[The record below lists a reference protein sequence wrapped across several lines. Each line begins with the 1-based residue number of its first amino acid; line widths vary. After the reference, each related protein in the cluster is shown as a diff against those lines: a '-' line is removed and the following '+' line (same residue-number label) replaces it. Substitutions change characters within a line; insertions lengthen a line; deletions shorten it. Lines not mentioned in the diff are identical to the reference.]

1 MKIQELVRKF
11 EEQDIKDTAFNLML
25 FLVADYTMYEQAI
38 IKKDNISAREST
50 IKYRYSKNSYRY
62 VNEFFSK
69 IQFLSKPII
78 GKGKTPVIKDLPDKH
93 KFPMKHEVPFEEKIY
108 ILDKIKD
115 SFMHLHG
122 DDTLYDFDMSDH
134 TIVIRNVGGDF
145 SLECKIPVDELFKFN
160 QRIKLEYDKSTPNL
174 DWVNEFLSKSRN
186 LKTMRNVMAHRIY
199 GSDLYQIRISHNRRA
214 IIDENNNVI
223 FLEKS
228 LDGVKSMSVKDLV
241 SYHANS
247 YVTLLMASS
256 SDKNYPLLSGL
267 NNFDYHCENPSYVEM
282 ISSITRRMND
292 FGFNLL
298 RDMEHMSPENIKGKI
313 LDFLFSINKQNKKE
327 EGLICD
333 LAKVNGEVIK
343 RLRNARSHANN
354 RGTDKASFG
363 EENILFYDVSY
374 NSLLNTASEK
384 AEPTFAF
391 QGKKKDFDNLFS
403 EIRTCSMSNAELKEK
418 IENELV
424 LGKSDTLEMLLDEI
438 DRFIIQ
444 AAVDGSLYADSLS
457 LPVGNARDFTD
468 FIRKALNGTFVKDD
482 YKKFVKVG

>member
-38 IKKDNISAREST
+38 IKKDNISSSEST
-50 IKYRYSKNSYRY
+50 IKYRYSKNSYKY

-69 IQFLSKPII
+69 IQFLSKPVI
-78 GKGKTPVIKDLPDKH
+78 GKGKTPVIKELPDKYQ
-93 KFPMKHEVPFEEKIY
+93 FPMKHEVPFEDKIY

-174 DWVNEFLSKSRN
+174 DWVNDFLSKSRN

-256 SDKNYPLLSGL
+256 GNQNYPLLSGF
-267 NNFDYHCENPSYVEM
+267 NNFDFHYKNESYVEQ
-282 ISSITRRMND
+282 ITSITKKMND

-298 RDMEHMSPENIKGKI
+298 KNIEHLSKEEIHDKI
-313 LDFLFSINKQNKKE
+313 IDFLFMFNKQNKKE
-327 EGLICD
+327 KGLICD
-333 LAKVNGEVIK
+333 LAAVNSEIIK
-343 RLRNARSHANN
+343 CLRNARSHANN
-354 RGTDKASFG
+354 KGTDKASFG

-403 EIRTCSMSNAELKEK
+403 EIRTCSMSSAELKEK

-468 FIRKALNGTFVKDD
+468 FIRKALSGTFVKDD